1 MRARRIRG
9 RGQACYHVMSRIV
22 DRTPRMGEV
31 EKRRFLDLMRSC
43 GEFAGVEIHTYA
55 LMDNHFHIL
64 LQEPGGEPPDEA
76 EVLRRMRALYG
87 PAEVRERQAQW
98 AAWRAEGRPDLAEAD
113 LDALRVRMGDVSE
126 YMKTLK
132 QRFTQWYNR
141 RNRRKG
147 TLWEERYKSVLVEDG
162 DAFRIMAT
170 YIEHNPVRAGLVERP
185 EDYRWCGR
193 WRPERTWDNPEPSYP
208 PRAVKEIAQSL
219 ADGDRLSLPD
229 LLACRVRHLT
239 DGAVFGTQEFVEDTL
254 RTAEPTR
261 KTAPR
266 SRILPL
272 PATGP
277 RGLFAG
283 RRLRGPTLIPSD
295 PAPT

>member
-22 DRTPRMGEV
+22 DRMPRMGEE
-31 EKRRFLDLMRSC
+31 EKGRFLDLMRAC
-43 GEFAGVEIHTYA
+43 GEFAGVEVHTYA

-64 LQEPGGEPPDEA
+64 LQDPGGEPPDEA
-76 EVLRRMRALYG
+76 EVLRRMRALYA

-98 AAWRAEGRPDLAEAD
+98 AAWRAEGRPDLTEAD
-113 LDALRVRMGDVSE
+113 LDALRARMGDVSE

-141 RNRRKG
+141 RHRRKG
-147 TLWEERYKSVLVEDG
+147 TLWEERFRSVLVEDG
-162 DAFRIMAT
+162 DAFRIVAA

-185 EDYRWCGR
+185 EEYRWCGR
-193 WRPERTWDNPEPSYP
+193 WRTERILDGPDPLPS
-208 PRAVKEIAQSL
+208 RSMEEITQSL

-239 DGAVFGTQEFVEDTL
+239 DGVVFGTREFVEDTL
-254 RTAEPTR
+254 RTANPGR
-261 KTAPR
+261 DSAPR

-272 PATGP
+272 PATGL
-277 RGLFAG
+277 GNLFAG

-295 PAPT
+295 PVPV